1 MKVIQ
6 KGNQRINC
14 TQCGSELE
22 YEWED
27 IVEYREHTY
36 CVICPIC
43 GRPLEVSECISMPYA
58 GLLSGK
64 TITVPYDYPGTRYP
78 FEVFPR
84 DTIYTSNIVGSV
96 GEATISCT
104 NAKAD
109 DATTLTATI

>member
-6 KGNQRINC
+6 KGSQRINC

-36 CVICPIC
+36 CIICPIC

-58 GLLSGK
+58 GLLSSK
-64 TITVPYDYPGTRYP
+64 TITVPYDCTGIHHP

-84 DTIYTSNIVGSV
+84 DTIYASNIVGSLN
-96 GEATISCT
+96 EAAISCIH
-104 NAKAD
+104 AKAD